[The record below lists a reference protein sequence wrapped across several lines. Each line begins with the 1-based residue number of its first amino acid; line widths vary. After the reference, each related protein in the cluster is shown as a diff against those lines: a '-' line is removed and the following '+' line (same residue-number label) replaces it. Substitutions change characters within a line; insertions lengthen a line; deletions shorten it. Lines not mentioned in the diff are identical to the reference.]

1 MSRSYLQHYRDNLS
15 IAIPV
20 ALSQLGHITVQ
31 LSDTIMAG
39 KFLGEVALDGATL
52 AGNVFFPLLVLGI
65 GMSYGTTPLIAQA
78 DGAGNKDG
86 SLRILR
92 HSLILHLIAAVA
104 LTLLMYLSTFVIP
117 YFDSPK
123 EVTNVAIPFARVFGL
138 SLIPIMIFQAFKQ
151 FAEGLSITI
160 QASVISVTA
169 NILNI
174 VLGIWFIHGG
184 YGIEAM
190 GVMGLAWATLYARIM
205 MAVGMAIFFFTD
217 KRFSYYVKNLFSENV
232 SLLSLGYIFRMS
244 IPVGL
249 QLCAE
254 TTAFA
259 AAFLMVSKL
268 NNSIHAMAAHQIAL
282 IMAAVTYMGATGI
295 SASASVRVGNELGKG
310 NYKDMLR
317 AGLTNFHL
325 VVMYMIVCA
334 FIFVMFRND
343 LPKFY
348 IDSPDIIELAS
359 SLLLIA
365 AFFQIADGVQA
376 VGVGALRGLSDVKVP
391 TMIALFSY
399 WGIALPVAWL
409 LGFPLGMG
417 VRGIWYGM
425 LIGLFVAAFLLFW
438 RFRSRAM
445 EIIEKAKV
453 IDSPDS

>member
-1 MSRSYLQHYRDNLS
+1 MSRSYLRHYRDNLV

-65 GMSYGTTPLIAQA
+65 GMSYGTTPLVAQA
-78 DGAGNKDG
+78 DGAGDKEG
-86 SLRILR
+86 SMQIIR
-92 HSLILHLIAAVA
+92 HSLVLHLIAAVA
-104 LTLLMYLSTFVIP
+104 LTLLVYLSTFAIP
-117 YFDSPK
+117 FLDSPK
-123 EVTNVAIPFARVFGL
+123 EVTDVAIPFARIFGL
-138 SLIPIMIFQAFKQ
+138 SMIPIMIFQAFKQ

-160 QASVISVTA
+160 QASVISVSA
-169 NILNI
+169 NVLNI
-174 VLGIWFIHGG
+174 ILGIWFIHGG

-190 GVMGLAWATLYARIM
+190 GVMGLAWATLIARVM
-205 MAVGMAIFFFTD
+205 MAVGMTIFFFTD
-217 KRFSYYVKNLFSENV
+217 KRFTYYVKNLFKENI
-232 SLLSLGYIFRMS
+232 SALSLKYIFRMS
-244 IPVGL
+244 IPVGV

-325 VVMYMIVCA
+325 VIVYMLGCA
-334 FIFVMFRND
+334 LIFILFRNE

-365 AFFQIADGVQA
+365 AFFQIADGIQA

-391 TMIALFSY
+391 TLIALFSY

-417 VRGIWYGM
+417 VQGIWYGM
-425 LIGLFVAAFLLFW
+425 LIGLFVAATLLFW
-438 RFRSRAM
+438 RFNS
-445 EIIEKAKV
+445 KAKQMAESAETMNSE
-453 IDSPDS
+453 DS